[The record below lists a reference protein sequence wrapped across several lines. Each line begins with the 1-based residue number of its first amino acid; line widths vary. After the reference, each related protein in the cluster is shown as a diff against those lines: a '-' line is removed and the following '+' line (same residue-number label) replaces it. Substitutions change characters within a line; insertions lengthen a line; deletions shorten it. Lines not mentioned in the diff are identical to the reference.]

1 MLIEISTELNNLKI
15 NEMKTVK
22 QMGIW
27 MDNSTAFLMELI
39 DGSIVL
45 NTIGSDFTHEDRE
58 LSLRRGEKL
67 MHKKE
72 QGMQSAYYKKISDI
86 IRNYDEVILFGPTNA
101 KSELFNLL
109 KTDHLFDKIK
119 IETKE
124 SDNMNENQ
132 MREFVSSYFNLA

>member
-1 MLIEISTELNNLKI
+1 
-15 NEMKTVK
+15 MKTVK